1 MVGLIANLSP
11 HSFAE
16 RQRAKT
22 SSLVYG
28 ALVSDDADEIEDER
42 DVRDESEIIDSGEDA
57 VDTELASDDRPRLM
71 DELLPKQFGM
81 LVIPGEGSRSALDC
95 GVRRGVGSNPSA
107 GGRRHVVC
115 EGDGAGSMTAG
126 ML

>member
-1 MVGLIANLSP
+1 MANLSP

-57 VDTELASDDRPRLM
+57 VETELASDDRR
-71 DELLPKQFGM
+71 E
-81 LVIPGEGSRSALDC
+81 
-95 GVRRGVGSNPSA
+95 
-107 GGRRHVVC
+107 
-115 EGDGAGSMTAG
+115 
-126 ML
+126 